1 MTILRR
7 RDRIVVFR
15 LSQDE
20 YARLQTACSERGG
33 ASLSDFTR
41 SELLAAI
48 DGHIERNSGVPGWFS
63 ELHQELFEVRAT
75 LQQMTQVLAFLS
87 ERKR

>member
-1 MTILRR
+1 MTVLRR

-15 LSQDE
+15 LSQAE
-20 YARLQTACSERGG
+20 YAKLQAACLERGG

-48 DGHIERNSGVPGWFS
+48 DGHMQRNAAVPGWFS
-63 ELHQELFEVRAT
+63 ELHQQLFEVRLT
-75 LQQMTQVLAFLS
+75 LQQMTQVLDFLS

>member
-15 LSQDE
+15 LSQAE
-20 YARLQTACSERGG
+20 YAKLQSACLERGG

-48 DGHIERNSGVPGWFS
+48 DGHMQRDAGVPGWFS
-63 ELHQELFEVRAT
+63 ELHQQLFEVRTT

>member
-15 LSQDE
+15 LSQAE
-20 YARLQTACSERGG
+20 YAKLQAACLERGG

-48 DGHIERNSGVPGWFS
+48 DAHVQQNAVPGWFS
-63 ELHQELFEVRAT
+63 ELHQQLFEVRAT
-75 LQQMTQVLAFLS
+75 LQQVTQVLAFLS